1 MKMLNLL
8 MPLMS
13 LYFGFILPGAIGIY
27 WIFNNVFS
35 CVQEI
40 ILTKYLRGKRDETAR
55 HDRANRGLHVITA
68 GQ

>member
-1 MKMLNLL
+1 MDA
-8 MPLMS
+8 S
-13 LYFGFILPGAIGIY
+13 GGIY